1 MDMFSTRLKTR
12 FCGLEFEHP
21 FVLASAPPTA
31 SGQLIRTAFNYGWA
45 GAVTKT
51 VKPDAM
57 ELSDV
62 SPRFSVLRD
71 SQWDLNGFSNIE
83 LVSLKPVGY
92 WETEVRSLK
101 EQYPRKI
108 VIVSIMGDLE
118 KRTWQQLAGTFE
130 GAGADALELNF
141 SCPHG
146 LPEKGVGA
154 AIGQHADLTESITR
168 WVREAAGIPVIV
180 KLTPNVTDVAE
191 IAVAAQRGGADALAA
206 INTVQCLIGV
216 DLERLEPLPSVGGK
230 STFGGYSGRA
240 VKPIGLRVVAQAA
253 AATGLPVMGMGG
265 ITTWEDAAEYM
276 AVGAGTVQVCTAV
289 MARGFSALVPML
301 KGLDAYLS
309 RKGMASPGD
318 LCGAALGKLARH
330 DALDRAVRMQAW
342 EAHPEKCTLCYRCT
356 LACSDAG
363 ANAIT
368 LEGLDLQIDESR
380 CDGCSLCTYV
390 CPTHVLEL
398 REAPRGKAPAA
409 GVS

>member
-1 MDMFSTRLKTR
+1 MFSTRLKTR

-21 FVLASAPPTA
+21 LVLASAPPSA
-31 SGQLIRTAFNYGWA
+31 SGLLIRTAFDYGWA

-57 ELSDV
+57 ELRDV

-71 SQWDLNGFSNIE
+71 GRRDLNGFSNIE
-83 LVSLKPVGY
+83 LVSLKPVSY
-92 WETEVRSLK
+92 WAQEVRSLK
-101 EQYPRKI
+101 DQYPQKI

-118 KRTWQQLAGTFE
+118 KHTWQQLAVTFE
-130 GAGADALELNF
+130 SAGADALELNF

-146 LPEKGVGA
+146 MPEKGVGA

-168 WVREAAGIPVIV
+168 WVKEVTSVPVIV

-191 IAVAAQRGGADALAA
+191 IAIAAQHGGADALAA

-216 DLERLEPLPSVGGK
+216 DLDRLEPLPSVRGK

-253 AATGLPVMGMGG
+253 ATTGLPVMGMGG
-265 ITTWEDAAEYM
+265 VTTWEDAAEYI

-289 MARGFSALVPML
+289 MAHGFSVLIPML

-309 RKGMASPGD
+309 QKGMASPEA
-318 LCGAALGKLARH
+318 LLGAALAKVTRH
-330 DALDRAVRMQAW
+330 DALDRTVRVQAW
-342 EAHPEKCTLCYRCT
+342 EAHPEKCTLCQRCF

-363 ANAIT
+363 ANAISIA
-368 LEGLDLQIDESR
+368 GLNLQIDAAR

-390 CPTHVLEL
+390 CPSHALEL
-398 REAPRGKAPAA
+398 HEVA
-409 GVS
+409 

>member
-1 MDMFSTRLKTR
+1 MFSTRLKTR

-21 FVLASAPPTA
+21 LVLASAPPTA
-31 SGQLIRTAFNYGWA
+31 SGLLIRNAFNYGWA

-57 ELSDV
+57 ELKDV
-62 SPRFSVLRD
+62 SPRFAVLRD
-71 SQWDLNGFSNIE
+71 GRRDLGGFSNIE

-92 WETEVRSLK
+92 WVQEVRSLK
-101 EQYPRKI
+101 DEYPQKI
-108 VIVSIMGDLE
+108 LIVSIMGDLE
-118 KRTWQQLAGTFE
+118 RRSWQELALTFQN
-130 GAGADALELNF
+130 AGADALELNF

-146 LPEKGVGA
+146 MPEKGVGA

-168 WVREAAGIPVIV
+168 WVKEVTRIPIIV

-191 IAVAAQRGGADALAA
+191 IAIAAQRGGADALAA

-216 DLERLEPLPSVGGK
+216 DLDRLEPMPSVRGQ

-265 ITTWEDAAEYM
+265 VTTWEDVAEYI

-289 MARGFSALVPML
+289 MAHGFSVLIPLL
-301 KGLDAYLS
+301 KGLDAYLAM
-309 RKGMASPGD
+309 KGMASPKA
-318 LCGAALGKLARH
+318 LLGAALAKVTRH
-330 DALDRAVRMQAW
+330 DALDRTVHLQAW
-342 EAHPEKCTLCYRCT
+342 EAHPEKCNLCHRCM

-363 ANAIT
+363 PDAISI
-368 LEGLDLQIDESR
+368 EGLNLQIDLSR
-380 CDGCSLCTYV
+380 CDGCSLCIYV
-390 CPTHVLEL
+390 CPSHVLEL
-398 REAPRGKAPAA
+398 REA
-409 GVS
+409 V

>member
-1 MDMFSTRLKTR
+1 MFSTRLKTR

-21 FVLASAPPTA
+21 LVLASAPPTA
-31 SGQLIRTAFNYGWA
+31 SGLLIRTAFDYGWA

-57 ELSDV
+57 ELRDV

-71 SQWDLNGFSNIE
+71 GRPDLNGFSNIE
-83 LVSLKPVGY
+83 LVSLKPVSY
-92 WETEVRSLK
+92 WAQEVRSLK
-101 EQYPRKI
+101 DQYPQKI

-118 KRTWQQLAGTFE
+118 KHTWQQLAVTFE
-130 GAGADALELNF
+130 SAGADALELNF

-146 LPEKGVGA
+146 MPEKGVGA

-168 WVREAAGIPVIV
+168 WVKEVTSVPVIV

-191 IAVAAQRGGADALAA
+191 IAIAAQHGGADALAA

-216 DLERLEPLPSVGGK
+216 DLDRLEPLPSVRGK

-265 ITTWEDAAEYM
+265 VTTWEDAAEYI

-289 MARGFSALVPML
+289 MARGFSVLIPML

-309 RKGMASPGD
+309 QKGMASPES
-318 LCGAALGKLARH
+318 LVGAALAKVTRH
-330 DALDRAVRMQAW
+330 DALDRTVRVQAW
-342 EAHPEKCTLCYRCT
+342 EARPGKCTLCHRCM

-363 ANAIT
+363 TNAIT
-368 LEGLDLQIDESR
+368 LDGLNLQIDAAR

-390 CPTHVLEL
+390 CPSHVLEL
-398 REAPRGKAPAA
+398 REVA
-409 GVS
+409 

>member
-1 MDMFSTRLKTR
+1 MFSARLKTR

-31 SGQLIRTAFNYGWA
+31 SGLLIQTAFNYGWA

-57 ELSDV
+57 ELKDV

-71 SQWDLNGFSNIE
+71 GRRDLNGFCNIE

-92 WETEVRSLK
+92 WVHEVKSLK
-101 EQYPRKI
+101 AQYPQKI
-108 VIVSIMGDLE
+108 VVVSIMGDLE
-118 KRTWQQLAGTFE
+118 KHTWQQLAATFE
-130 GAGADALELNF
+130 SAGADALELNF

-146 LPEKGVGA
+146 MPEKGVGA

-168 WVREAAGIPVIV
+168 WVKEVTGIPVIV

-191 IAVAAQRGGADALAA
+191 IAIAAQRGGADALAA

-216 DLERLEPLPSVGGK
+216 DLDRLEPLPSVRGQ
-230 STFGGYSGRA
+230 STYGGYSGRA

-253 AATGLPVMGMGG
+253 AATWLPIMGMGG
-265 ITTWEDAAEYM
+265 VTTWEDAAEYI
-276 AVGAGTVQVCTAV
+276 AVGAGIVQVCTAV
-289 MARGFSALVPML
+289 MARGFSVLIPML
-301 KGLDAYLS
+301 KGLDTYLS
-309 RKGMASPGD
+309 QKGMATPEA
-318 LCGAALGKLARH
+318 LLGAALVKLTRH
-330 DALDRAVRMQAW
+330 DALDRTKRVQAW
-342 EAHPEKCTLCYRCT
+342 EAHPERCTLCNLCM

-368 LEGLDLQIDESR
+368 IDGLNLQIDATR
-380 CDGCSLCTYV
+380 CDGCSLCIYV
-390 CPTHVLEL
+390 CPSHTLEL
-398 REAPRGKAPAA
+398 RETA
-409 GVS
+409 